1 MKEDLFSSE
10 NEISLVRRAGPGIWV
25 CALLSFLLLVYAPL
39 NVFLSNVSDFAFD
52 LRDTLLYMLPVA
64 FIAFA
69 VASVVFIIICRFGGR
84 LYALALSAAMAVC
97 VSLFLQG
104 DFFSSWLP
112 PLDGAEV
119 IWSDWAGKRIVSI
132 AVWAIPLAA
141 AVIAALK
148 SDRQKLESLVSVA
161 AKLMLAYLV
170 VISLFNVFAA
180 KNELRDK
187 TGIRISYDHVTEMSE
202 DENLIVLLLDC
213 IGVADA
219 APVFDEY
226 PEYSEVFRDF
236 TYYKNA
242 VSGYNSTDRSIP
254 LILTGRWYLNEQP
267 FADFLSE
274 SIPASSLMTKLNEEN
289 YRAALYDESVGYALP
304 ASFDYYENIY
314 PAKSFTDPVSFISMF
329 IHLAGYRYFPFDLK
343 PFCYLEPE
351 NISFDSRKGNPE
363 DDYFSWENEAFRD
376 IVETEGIT
384 PVSEKCFRFIHL
396 KGGHGAWYMDRFL
409 EPKQGASYNDGIA
422 GSFYMTGVFLDALKA
437 SGVYDNSAIVV
448 LADHG
453 GSQFGENYRSNP
465 VLFVKGLNERHDS
478 MIVSE
483 APISYLDLNEAF
495 VSLADG
501 ATGEAVFPYREGD
514 ERLRYYYVGFDEKEN
529 LVKFEQRGYAG
540 DMDTLIETGE
550 KFILK

>member
-1 MKEDLFSSE
+1 MEEKNTGKPTNL
-10 NEISLVRRAGPGIWV
+10 IQKAKPGIWAS
-25 CALLSFLLLVYAPL
+25 ALLCFLLLAYAPL
-39 NVFLSNVSDFAFD
+39 NVFLSNISDFAFD

-64 FIAFA
+64 VLAFIAASA
-69 VASVVFIIICRFGGR
+69 VFVLICRFGER
-84 LYALALSAAMAVC
+84 LYALALSVAIAMS

-119 IWSDWAGKRIVSI
+119 IWSDWAGKRIISV
-132 AVWAIPLAA
+132 ALWAIPLAL
-141 AVIAALK
+141 AVFAALK
-148 SDRQKLESLVSVA
+148 ADRQKLEQAVSVV

-170 VISLFNVFAA
+170 VISFVNVFAV
-180 KNELRDK
+180 KDKLRDK
-187 TGIRISYDHVTEMSE
+187 TGIRISYDHVTEMSK
-202 DENLIVLLLDC
+202 DENLIVLILDC

-219 APVFDEY
+219 EPMLDEY
-226 PEYSEVFRDF
+226 PEYCDVFQDF

-254 LILTGRWYLNEQP
+254 LILTGQWYLNEQP

-274 SIPASSLMTKLNEEN
+274 SIPASSLMTKLNDEN
-289 YRAALYDESVGYALP
+289 YRMALYDESVGYALP

-314 PAKSFTDPVSFISMF
+314 SAKSFTDPVSFISMF

-351 NISFDSRKGNPE
+351 NISFDTRKGNPE
-363 DDYFSWENEAFRD
+363 DDYFSWENETFRD
-376 IVETEGIT
+376 IIETNGIT
-384 PVSEKCFRFIHL
+384 PVNEKCFRFIHL
-396 KGGHGAWYMDRFL
+396 KGGHGGWNMDRFL
-409 EPKQGASYNDGIA
+409 EPKQNATYDDGIA
-422 GSFYMTGVFLDALKA
+422 GAFYMTGVFLDALKA

-453 GSQFGENYRSNP
+453 GSRLGDNYRSNP

-478 MIVSE
+478 MCISE

-495 VSLADG
+495 VGLVDG
-501 ATGEAVFPYREGD
+501 ATGKAVFPYREGD

-529 LVKFEQRGYAG
+529 LVRFEQRGYAG

-550 KFILK
+550 KFIIG